1 MNKELKRGLVLEGGG
16 VLGISYIGALR
27 ELNKKGYNFKA
38 IVGSSIGSVFA
49 LLMAC
54 NADFDFVEKYVLNL
68 NVKTLIDNP
77 NSFIGAYRLVHHYGW
92 HNTVN
97 FKKQLQELIKQ
108 VTGKDDLTF
117 AEVESIYGKHL
128 AMTSFSLQAGYNK
141 VFNPNDTPN
150 MSVIDACIHSCNVPL
165 FFMTTGYLDGGLLD
179 NYPIAYMNTLLGPDK
194 TLGLTLYQPN
204 VKYVMPAN
212 LYDFI
217 KCVAEIVINQA
228 FKLHLHEADKKNTV
242 QINISSNVSFLNFD
256 LTAEDKTVLIND
268 GAKAMQAL

>member
-77 NSFIGAYRLVHHYGW
+77 NSFI
-92 HNTVN
+92 
-97 FKKQLQELIKQ
+97 
-108 VTGKDDLTF
+108 
-117 AEVESIYGKHL
+117 
-128 AMTSFSLQAGYNK
+128 
-141 VFNPNDTPN
+141 
-150 MSVIDACIHSCNVPL
+150 DACIHSCNVPL

-204 VKYVMPAN
+204 VKYVMPTN